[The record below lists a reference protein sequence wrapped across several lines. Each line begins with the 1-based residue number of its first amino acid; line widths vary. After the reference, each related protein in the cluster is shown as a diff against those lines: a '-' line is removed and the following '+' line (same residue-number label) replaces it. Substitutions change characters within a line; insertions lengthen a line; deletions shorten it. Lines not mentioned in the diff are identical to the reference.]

1 MRKVEGFEFVQPGEE
16 KALGRPHCIL
26 LVLEESLQVGGVQNF
41 KWSNSD
47 RIRGNGFELKEGK
60 FKCQEEI
67 LLSEGGEALGQVAQ
81 RTCGCPIPGGIR
93 GQIGWGPGQ
102 PDLEPDLVVQPH
114 GRGIRTGCALWFLP
128 T

>member
-60 FKCQEEI
+60 FK
-67 LLSEGGEALGQVAQ
+67 
-81 RTCGCPIPGGIR
+81 R
-93 GQIGWGPGQ
+93 
-102 PDLEPDLVVQPH
+102 
-114 GRGIRTGCALWFLP
+114 
-128 T
+128 